1 MTGSLFMQHTP
12 SRFTKVAGTAAAHA
26 DTAAHELQHAHPEFS
41 RFMAAHPRISRFL
54 AEHPKTSRFVFKI
67 AHHIPVIE
75 HYVPIAPHISSSFV
89 HRAKQRPAPAPR
101 F

>member
-12 SRFTKVAGTAAAHA
+12 SRFTKVAETGAAQADAAAG
-26 DTAAHELQHAHPEFS
+26 ELHHAHPEFS

-54 AEHPKTSRFVFKI
+54 AEHPKTSRFIFQV

-75 HYVPIAPHISSSFV
+75 QYVPLTQHIKSTFANRV
-89 HRAKQRPAPAPR
+89 KPRAPAPR